1 MVNNK
6 FHKLKYKLL
15 ATVGTLAL
23 TFGVLS
29 HDQYVLD
36 KQPQQDSLPS
46 ICTPIKTVIFQNDT
60 LYRGTSVLLYY
71 TNGKIVRNY
80 IENSNSFR
88 LQLTYIA
95 HEDWH
100 GHNAKSLYRSK
111 YFYSPLEYRKLC
123 MHDEIT
129 ANAVAISLIDLELQ
143 TADNKDAVIKKY
155 ENTPYVKFYL
165 DAIKKGEID
174 PYDTSVAARQKKH
187 RFIADGTLAM
197 WENLFMV
204 TYNATQ
210 NKMLQN
216 YLNLVGFSKSHPNNY
231 NYILSHMYTFGGIDH
246 SKLLSRDIQY
256 SDPLVLVAD
265 QISNVN
271 SLTRDKEFSHI
282 LVDDYFKHF
291 PLLNSLSLD
300 AQDIAFQHL
309 FIAAK
314 LKYELS
320 KLKAPSAKKNP
331 LLVTTIYNRVL
342 YELSHD
348 ATFTS
353 FVNHCSRLGKPFKLE
368 ENTPNLSRTTYF
380 MPNILSSE
388 DMQVL
393 CKFYNYEQGNLAKL
407 INHFDIHN
415 VPVQS
420 SYMPL
425 FSHEYQNIPAVEADT
440 IPTPLILDHHA
451 AINVINRTDAAA
463 PALQP
468 LKPRRLS
475 GDNYILIPNF
485 EDNILVD
492 QAMTAKN
499 FAAIKKLFED
509 FEAIPTVWRG
519 TNLAL
524 QQQDIEANG
533 DPHYFRSLQNPF
545 KPNYQ
550 TKKISPDLRKKTQQ
564 R

>member
-46 ICTPIKTVIFQNDT
+46 ICAPIKTVVFQNDT

-80 IENSNSFR
+80 IENANSFR
-88 LQLTYIA
+88 LQLPYIA

-111 YFYSPLEYRKLC
+111 YFYSPMEYRKLC

-143 TADNKDAVIKKY
+143 TADNKDAIIKKY
-155 ENTPYVKFYL
+155 ENTPYIKFYF
-165 DAIKKGEID
+165 DAIKKGEIN
-174 PYDTSVAARQKKH
+174 PCDTSVAARQKKQ

-204 TYNATQ
+204 TYNAAQ

-256 SDPLVLVAD
+256 NDPLVVVAD

-271 SLTRDKEFSHI
+271 SLTRDKEFRHI

-291 PLLNSLSLD
+291 PLLNSLSMD

-320 KLKAPSAKKNP
+320 KLKDKQNP
-331 LLVTTIYNRVL
+331 LLVTTMYNRVL
-342 YELSHD
+342 YEFSHD
-348 ATFTS
+348 TTFTS
-353 FVNHCSRLGKPFKLE
+353 FVNHCSRIGKSFKLE
-368 ENTPNLSRTTYF
+368 ENVPTRSRTAYL
-380 MPNILSSE
+380 MPDILPSE
-388 DMQVL
+388 DQQVL
-393 CKFYNYEQGNLAKL
+393 WKFYNYKQVNLAKL
-407 INHFDIHN
+407 INHFDIYN
-415 VPVQS
+415 VPVKS
-420 SYMPL
+420 SHIPL
-425 FSHEYQNIPAVEADT
+425 FSLDYQNIPAVETDT
-440 IPTPLILDHHA
+440 LSTPLISDNRA
-451 AINVINRTDAAA
+451 EINVINRVDAIS

-475 GDNYILIPNF
+475 EDNYILIPNF

-492 QAMTAKN
+492 QAMTAQN
-499 FAAIKKLFED
+499 LAAIKKLFDD
-509 FEAIPTVWRG
+509 FEAIPTIWRG
-519 TNLAL
+519 TNLTL
-524 QQQDIEANG
+524 QRQDVEENG
-533 DPHYFRSLQNPF
+533 NPHYFRSLHNPF
-545 KPNYQ
+545 KPTYQ
-550 TKKISPDLRKKTQQ
+550 TAKLSPALHINKNQQ